1 MRARPANTNLRF
13 GSKGMK
19 RHLIRTF
26 SLTAVLALLLSAM
39 SAIFLCVGAVDNTS
53 IFYSTNAENTTENG
67 GYLTYLLDEDSDS
80 VTFRRNLALK
90 WFAPA
95 GEDSL
100 DKTQEYFTLSL
111 GFVNTDFES
120 FSVALQ
126 TSQFSMSKEGKTTN
140 TLTFTKNDSDG
151 FTVSVNGNDTTT
163 ALTASQMESFTLS
176 LGDDDTYGSFGVYI
190 DGSLLTAANAEE
202 SVRFTNIGQYYAR
215 YASATAT
222 TPITPL
228 TFSATGI
235 GENGAEFNIRSLNG
249 QEMQTDAEGA
259 IADTTAPV
267 LVVNSDIRQI
277 YFGTEIDFDTVSI
290 DVCTSSGITT
300 DEYYY
305 YESLGA
311 TVDEDN
317 ADATLVYGGK
327 TYAELASDTW
337 FSPEDFDEN
346 EAPQVSFAYRVKEG
360 DNEAVYLIDWSAQTN
375 AEGYIPIV
383 NANDVTETPSTTFVT
398 YEKDGSGNITLNAP
412 DQAQIGAY
420 QKKVKAAAYK
430 DGDEANGSIQVG
442 SGAYY
447 YIPAFK
453 EYIEDSTCG
462 YTDMQF
468 TVYYRTDSSTSVSTV
483 SGSYDELRI
492 ELTAEGSYQFRIV
505 PTNSAGND
513 MVGIFASGTDDNP
526 RYREAEISSSNVFDA
541 KNLATFEFSVQ
552 YNGPTIEKPEDD
564 DDTGYVDAT
573 YTVDDFEI
581 IGISDTYTTHYRLYY
596 FEQTDTSRVYTPA
609 ELREADENGTLSQIG
624 SWRAINVYDETL
636 DDEDPENDNEYSWNP
651 SSTLSF
657 IPQERGFYK
666 VEVLVST
673 TNMGV
678 VKEARYIEIVSDADV
693 IPGETYWLENN
704 ILSVVFLGV
713 GILCLIGIVV
723 ILLIKPKN
731 KAADAASAD
740 KAELKEKRKNRK

>member
-53 IFYSTNAENTTENG
+53 IFYSTNADNTTEKG
-67 GYLTYLLDEDSDS
+67 GYLTYLLDKDSDS

-95 GEDSL
+95 GDDSL
-100 DKTQEYFTLSL
+100 DKTQNYFTLSM
-111 GFVNTDFES
+111 GFVSTDFKS

-140 TLTFTKNDSDG
+140 TLTFKKNASNGLD
-151 FTVSVNGNDTTT
+151 VSVNGE
-163 ALTASQMESFTLS
+163 ASRVSVAADDIGEIEIAFS
-176 LGDDDTYGSFGVYI
+176 DDDTCG
-190 DGSLLTAANAEE
+190 N
-202 SVRFTNIGQYYAR
+202 FTVTVNGEDNVAGTFSNIGQYYAR

-235 GENGAEFNIRSLNG
+235 GKNGAEFNIRSLNG
-249 QEMQTDAEGA
+249 QEMQTDAEGT

-305 YESLGA
+305 YPNLAVEDDA
-311 TVDEDN
+311 EDED
-317 ADATLVYGGK
+317 DTLTYGGRTYATL
-327 TYAELASDTW
+327 ESDTW
-337 FSPEDFDEN
+337 FSPDDFDEN
-346 EAPQVSFAYRVKEG
+346 ETPQVSFAYRVKEG

-492 ELTAEGSYQFRIV
+492 ELTAEGRYQFRIV

-636 DDEDPENDNEYSWNP
+636 DDEDSENDNEYSWNP